1 MKKLTMLT
9 AAFAL
14 LAIPL
19 AIPAYAAIEYDF
31 SQRTTHE
38 GAVIPSTE
46 LMGRAVL
53 DGDKSRIDFTGGD
66 VYPAGTYMVSIDGSR
81 RLYFVDPEKKWFTEV
96 NTSTIST
103 AVAASNIDIANLKTE
118 LEKVGEKEIV
128 AGVATDHYRMTIT
141 YDITVP
147 WGSMPLKQSVRT
159 VINTWTTDKFG
170 DVAQLAFNNSVPTGN
185 PQIDKMVETETKRL
199 HGLPMRQSVTITLN
213 SMVGRPVNSELK
225 LPATRTITRETWI
238 TRITERGAVQTALF
252 TVPKDYRR
260 SESPD
265 VPAPPMQV
273 LDLQPVSK

>member
-1 MKKLTMLT
+1 MKRLTMLT

-14 LAIPL
+14 L

-66 VYPAGTYMVSIDGSR
+66 VYPAGTYLVSIDGSR
-81 RLYFVDPEKKWFTEV
+81 RLYFIDPEKKWFTEV

-103 AVAASNIDIANLKTE
+103 AVAASNIEIANLKTDV
-118 LEKVGEKEIV
+118 EKVGEQEIV
-128 AGVATDHYRMTIT
+128 AGIPTEHYRMTVT

-147 WGSMPLKQSVRT
+147 WGAMPLKQTVRT
-159 VINTWTTDKFG
+159 VINTWTTAKFG

-185 PQIDKMVETETKRL
+185 PQIDKMIETETKRL

-213 SMVGRPVNSELK
+213 APVGRPVDSKLP

-238 TRITERGAVQTALF
+238 TRISERAAVEPSLF
-252 TVPKDYRR
+252 KVPIDYRR
-260 SESPD
+260 SEAPD

-273 LDLQPVSK
+273 LELQPVSK